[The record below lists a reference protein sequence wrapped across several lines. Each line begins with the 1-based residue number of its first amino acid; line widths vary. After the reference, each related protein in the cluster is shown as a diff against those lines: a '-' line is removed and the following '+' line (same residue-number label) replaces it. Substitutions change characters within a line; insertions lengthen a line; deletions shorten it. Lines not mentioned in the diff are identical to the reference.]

1 MSEQLPQP
9 FTIDVSEAEAG
20 LSVVALAGEID
31 MASSAEL
38 ERQLGA
44 LEGAEGFQVVVDLAG
59 LTFIDSS
66 GIRALVVAAKAIESR
81 GGTVLLAAP
90 SPNIERVF
98 VTVHLSEVIPVR
110 ESLEAA
116 LADARQAVAG
126 GR

>member
-1 MSEQLPQP
+1 LSDELPQP

-31 MASSAEL
+31 MASSGEL

-44 LEGAEGFQVVVDLAG
+44 LEGAEGFQVVVDLAR

-98 VTVHLSEVIPVR
+98 MTVHLSEVIPVR
-110 ESLEAA
+110 GSLEAA